1 MKVLEIGLKYGKYLY
16 KLKSVRAKVGLELL
30 RVSNAIFLYFL
41 VFSTIFPPLFGWLL
55 GQFCE
60 PKLPPI
66 DPTMEIAFAKH
77 DLRNI
82 LAIGENGIRADR
94 PELQCKMN
102 VENHAFYTALYLWP
116 VSSDPI
122 VPKGQNIS

>member
-1 MKVLEIGLKYGKYLY
+1 MLFNPIFCYLFLGSLKGL
-16 KLKSVRAKVGLELL
+16 
-30 RVSNAIFLYFL
+30 
-41 VFSTIFPPLFGWLL
+41 W

-82 LAIGENGIRADR
+82 LAIGEHGIRADR

-102 VENHAFYTALYLWP
+102 VENHAFYTAL
-116 VSSDPI
+116 
-122 VPKGQNIS
+122 